1 MFDSTTRLAST
12 QCPQYSYTLE
22 KSHWAVSRVCKFWGF
37 PLSEFRLN
45 NNKWDEKSE
54 WIFSTKEFL
63 ILVSSSQTQCFRIRP
78 CLQKYFPCS
87 WQNINR
93 YHSAWCTT
101 YQDFTFYVS
110 ILIVS
115 GKREG
120 EEREGEPPLLCTI
133 IFFSK

>member
-1 MFDSTTRLAST
+1 M
-12 QCPQYSYTLE
+12 
-22 KSHWAVSRVCKFWGF
+22 
-37 PLSEFRLN
+37 SEFRLN

-78 CLQKYFPCS
+78 CLQKSFPCS

-120 EEREGEPPLLCTI
+120 EEREGEPPPSLHYY
-133 IFFSK
+133 IFFQVGRTAMLFHKGFCSATRNWRELYKNLTVLSSLDAYT